1 MSHDVGSN
9 LSLWQGPCKSRR
21 TDPATVERSTAVTV
35 HRTLTALVPS
45 VTPALSSRRHI
56 DLVRVA
62 SSGCR

>member
-1 MSHDVGSN
+1 MWEATCPWGKGRARVAAPIP
-9 LSLWQGPCKSRR
+9 SL
-21 TDPATVERSTAVTV
+21 VERSTAVTV
-35 HRTLTALVPS
+35 RRTFTALVPL

>member
-1 MSHDVGSN
+1 M
-9 LSLWQGPCKSRR
+9 
-21 TDPATVERSTAVTV
+21 TVY
-35 HRTLTALVPS
+35 RTLTALVPS

>member
-1 MSHDVGSN
+1 MTV
-9 LSLWQGPCKSRR
+9 RR
-21 TDPATVERSTAVTV
+21 TS
-35 HRTLTALVPS
+35 LALAPS

>member
-1 MSHDVGSN
+1 M
-9 LSLWQGPCKSRR
+9 
-21 TDPATVERSTAVTV
+21 TVR
-35 HRTLTALVPS
+35 RTLTALAPS

>member
-1 MSHDVGSN
+1 MWEVACPWGKRRGRVGAPTPS
-9 LSLWQGPCKSRR
+9 
-21 TDPATVERSTAVTV
+21 TFERSTAVTV
-35 HRTLTALVPS
+35 RRTFTALVPS